1 MDIKFEDLPEA
12 TQNYVR
18 FRATKDPIEAFNLFI
33 RQWVSPAMHAHL
45 LDDDDNDAQ
54 WMRDRIEHAI
64 QDAGGNPPD
73 RVFIDDRG
81 HRWEWC
87 GGEQGT
93 WAWRMTTTSMPGAS
107 RVHPVVPC
115 PTCYAPAGLAC
126 EDADGYRQP
135 QAPHPARIEAFYDTT
150 EYRGQ

>member
-1 MDIKFEDLPEA
+1 MADIEHVAEA
-12 TQNYVR
+12 IW
-18 FRATKDPIEAFNLFI
+18 RATVPAATEKGIEFSEMAADTHKVF
-33 RQWVSPAMHAHL
+33 RHL
-45 LDDDDNDAQ
+45 ARSAIDA
-54 WMRDRIEHAI
+54 I
-64 QDAGGNPPD
+64 NPPD

-115 PTCYAPAGLAC
+115 PTCHAPAGLAC